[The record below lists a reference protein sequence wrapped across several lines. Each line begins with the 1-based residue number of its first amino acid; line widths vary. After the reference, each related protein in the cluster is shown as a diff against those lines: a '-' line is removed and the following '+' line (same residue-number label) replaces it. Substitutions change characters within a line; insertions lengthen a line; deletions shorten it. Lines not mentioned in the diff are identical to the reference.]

1 MLYRLVALPLVLV
14 ASPLLA
20 APPAHSD
27 TVPIPRELTDPA
39 MADKLANMM
48 QGLSQAFL
56 DLPVGEVQ
64 AAAEGRQPTA
74 EERRLTVRDLGRRDD
89 PNFDRDFGRQM
100 AQVRPM
106 IGQSMNALSKALPA
120 IARSLSQAA
129 DALDQAAANM
139 PRPIDERP

>member
-27 TVPIPRELTDPA
+27 TVPIRRELTDPA